1 MDQLRTAEALIAQAA
16 DWSMANWLRPL
27 PDGRTVKQAFAE
39 VAARARSAQ
48 LSADRRPSEPSEPS
62 EPPDLDQMIRERQR
76 RTVGVLV
83 RETHEALTDLAGRG
97 DGVAP
102 SEIVAISE
110 GLDAC
115 VAAVAAGIDVPG

>member
-1 MDQLRTAEALIAQAA
+1 MA
-16 DWSMANWLRPL
+16 DWLRPL

-48 LSADRRPSEPSEPS
+48 LSADRRPSAPS

-83 RETHEALTDLAGRG
+83 REAHEALTDLAGRG

-110 GLDAC
+110 GLNAC
-115 VAAVAAGIDVPG
+115 AAVVAAGIDAPG